1 MYRCSESDRA
11 VRGSRSKTLPATRAA
26 RGWHPSDA
34 GAALVPSRW
43 IAVLCVAAV
52 VFAAFVALPAGGQE
66 RTIVSNQIE
75 VSPNEAS
82 LRLEFSDGERLSI
95 IFSSG
100 RASINGE
107 SLGIYAPDGAADRE
121 WRGLL
126 GRVLSLSN
134 GPLAEELRRWQ
145 PDPDLRGAERN
156 LLAAVSGYFAGA
168 LSGVRT
174 EAQGPDEETEQ
185 TLLQAMAR
193 SEDKEAFVQALDG
206 IDVESLTVL
215 VGRDH
220 VVRAGTQVDGGVLLV
235 DGELDIR
242 GRVRGDVIVADGT
255 LTLTSGGRIDGD
267 ARLADSRLQGSGDGV
282 RGEVV
287 DISEARRREEREAE
301 QRIRAEV
308 QRELGRSAQ
317 GSQRG
322 NQFLRKV
329 SRASEFTFDTIVT
342 FVIVGLLAWLTT
354 GLAGSRVGVVVRAIA
369 HQPARSAV
377 VGLAGGFA
385 AIPVYAIGVAAL
397 VVTMLG
403 IPLLLIWVPL
413 FPLAV
418 VAGGLVGLVGVSDHV
433 GRWVLRRGFRWLN
446 RADPGQPSYTR
457 LVGLGTMFIPWV
469 AGTWLQVL
477 PLTGWVGD
485 LLQAAGTMGFFLAVA
500 TGFGAVILT
509 RGGVRPTQ
517 WATPYDD
524 FGDDENGGVGW

>member
-354 GLAGSRVGVVVRAIA
+354 GLAGSRVGVVVPGHRAPAGAKCRGWTRRRIRSHPGICDRGGRAGGHHARDTPSA
-369 HQPARSAV
+369 HLGAAVSARSGGGGTRRARGGERSCGQ
-377 VGLAGGFA
+377 VGTPPG
-385 AIPVYAIGVAAL
+385 
-397 VVTMLG
+397 
-403 IPLLLIWVPL
+403 
-413 FPLAV
+413 FPLAESCGSGPALLHEAGGSGHDV
-418 VAGGLVGLVGVSDHV
+418 HPVGSRNLVAG
-433 GRWVLRRGFRWLN
+433 
-446 RADPGQPSYTR
+446 PP
-457 LVGLGTMFIPWV
+457 P
-469 AGTWLQVL
+469 
-477 PLTGWVGD
+477 
-485 LLQAAGTMGFFLAVA
+485 
-500 TGFGAVILT
+500 
-509 RGGVRPTQ
+509 
-517 WATPYDD
+517 
-524 FGDDENGGVGW
+524 